1 MIKRFLNMTIK
12 KRISLI
18 ILIMF
23 VIFSVEMEFYNQ

>member
-1 MIKRFLNMTIK
+1 MIKEFLNMTIK

>member
-1 MIKRFLNMTIK
+1 MIKEFLNRTIK